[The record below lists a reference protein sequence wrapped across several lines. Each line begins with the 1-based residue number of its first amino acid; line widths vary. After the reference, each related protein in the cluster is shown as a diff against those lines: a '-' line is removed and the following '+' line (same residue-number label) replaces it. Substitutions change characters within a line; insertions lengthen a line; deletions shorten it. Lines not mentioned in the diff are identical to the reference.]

1 MRYGM
6 VIDLKRCI
14 GCNSCTI
21 ACKQENATPKNI
33 TWARVLL
40 SETGT
45 YPNARLTY
53 LPVLCNHCAEP
64 PCVDVCPTGASQKL
78 ENGTVIIDPELCIGC
93 RFCMTACPY
102 NARFFHYGEP
112 EPYAPDM
119 GYTPYEEARYGE
131 HPVGAVTKCDFCPDR
146 LAYRTLDP
154 DIIELCSLPLS
165 SRSPIHYHH
174 IARIDYRVQKVMVT
188 FISVCSAAAAH
199 HREPLRRAGRICG
212 EINFNNTLL

>member
-14 GCNSCTI
+14 GCNSCTV
-21 ACKQENATPKNI
+21 ACKQENATPKNV
-33 TWARVLL
+33 TWARVVL

-45 YPNARLTY
+45 YPNTRLTY

-78 ENGTVIIDPELCIGC
+78 ENGTVIVDPELCIGC

-102 NARFFHYGEP
+102 NARFFNYGEP
-112 EPYAPDM
+112 EPYAPEM
-119 GYTPYEEARYGE
+119 GYTPYEEARMGE

-146 LAYRTLDP
+146 LA
-154 DIIELCSLPLS
+154 EGKLPACVQTC
-165 SRSPIHYHH
+165 PAN
-174 IARIDYRVQKVMVT
+174 ARIFGDLDDPESDAAKLLASRDSYQLYPELGT
-188 FISVCSAAAAH
+188 NPSAYYL
-199 HREPLRRAGRICG
+199 PG
-212 EINFNNTLL
+212 

>member
-33 TWARVLL
+33 TWARVIL

-78 ENGTVIIDPELCIGC
+78 ENGTVIVDPELCIGC

-102 NARFFHYGEP
+102 NARFFNYGEP
-112 EPYAPDM
+112 EPYAPDK

-146 LAYRTLDP
+146 LAEDK
-154 DIIELCSLPLS
+154 LPS
-165 SRSPIHYHH
+165 CVQTCPAN
-174 IARIDYRVQKVMVT
+174 ARIFGDLDDPESE
-188 FISVCSAAAAH
+188 ISKLLAS
-199 HREPLRRAGRICG
+199 RDSYQLYPELGTEPSVYYLPG
-212 EINFNNTLL
+212 